1 MIYIKKEAQN
11 IYSLLPCISTKFKTL
26 SHYFSYRCITLT
38 ELLKQKE
45 TVLGT
50 VIFFFKALFFPIHH
64 SKKLTQ
70 WRW

>member
-50 VIFFFKALFFPIHH
+50 VIFFF
-64 SKKLTQ
+64 
-70 WRW
+70 

>member
-11 IYSLLPCISTKFKTL
+11 IYSVLPCISTKFKTL
-26 SHYFSYRCITLT
+26 SHFSYRCITLT

-50 VIFFFKALFFPIHH
+50 VIFF
-64 SKKLTQ
+64 
-70 WRW
+70 